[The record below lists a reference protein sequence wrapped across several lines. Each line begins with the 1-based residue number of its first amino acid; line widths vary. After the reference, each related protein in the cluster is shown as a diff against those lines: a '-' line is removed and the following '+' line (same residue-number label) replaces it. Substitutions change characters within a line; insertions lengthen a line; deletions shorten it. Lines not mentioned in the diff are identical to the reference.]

1 MMEHALKMNFSLLKW
16 RRIVKRELFPLLILS
31 KSTKNK
37 ICIFKY
43 VELFLLK
50 EHLNHSIYCKC
61 FSLHFLFK
69 LLYISERIFCQQCEE
84 WTGGKKSEAG
94 NMQKI
99 ISINN
104 AKLWTRD
111 GESF

>member
-1 MMEHALKMNFSLLKW
+1 MEHALKMNFSLLKW
-16 RRIVKRELFPLLILS
+16 RGKVKRELFPLLILS

-50 EHLNHSIYCKC
+50 EQFKSLYIYCKC

-84 WTGGKKSEAG
+84 
-94 NMQKI
+94 
-99 ISINN
+99 
-104 AKLWTRD
+104 
-111 GESF
+111 